1 MPAVMSANQVVHED
15 LSDAL
20 ILSDVKNTPFL
31 SRVAKGEKLK
41 SMLFSWPAEN
51 LDGRKTVPPPENAD
65 VSVFEGDAQTRL
77 YNRGERFW
85 RTPRVSVIADR
96 VNDSAGQFGKYNHE
110 IKKFIAEQKRDIEF
124 CILSDQDSND
134 DTGAVGARF
143 LGLGRVINDGT
154 LAFADAQTA
163 IPAGMRTPAAQ
174 IFTGAIGT
182 LDEAAF
188 IALMKTRYD
197 ALGQQAEQ
205 LLFAGSG
212 LKAQISA
219 FFGRYVPNKTNYTV
233 IVRTMSE
240 AIDSRKYAGYGIDV
254 YEGDFGTFEIVLTPF
269 IADQYRGYG
278 MAMDG
283 VRLRPLMYCDHVE
296 LPYMGG
302 GYSGLVDSILGYEFG
317 DPRMHFK
324 IAAIP

>member
-1 MPAVMSANQVVHED
+1 MPAVLSANQVVHED

-41 SMLFSWPAEN
+41 SMLYSWTAEN
-51 LDGRKTVPPPENAD
+51 MDGRKTTPPAENAD
-65 VSVFEGDAQTRL
+65 VTAYEGDAQSRL

-96 VNDSAGQFGKYNHE
+96 VNDSAGDFGKYTHE
-110 IKKFIAEQKRDIEF
+110 IKKFIGDQKRDIEF

-134 DTGAVGARF
+134 DNGTVGARF

-174 IFTGAIGT
+174 IFTGAIAT

-188 IALMKTRYD
+188 IALMKSRYD

-205 LLFAGSG
+205 LLFVGSA
-212 LKAQISA
+212 LKAQISGY
-219 FFGRYVPNKTNYTV
+219 FGRYVPNKTNYTV
-233 IVRTMSE
+233 IVRTQAE

-254 YEGDFGTFEIVLTPF
+254 YEGDFGTFEIVLTPW

-283 VRLRPLMYCDHVE
+283 VRLRPLMYCDHTE

-302 GYSGLVDSILGYEFG
+302 GYSGLIDSILGYEFG